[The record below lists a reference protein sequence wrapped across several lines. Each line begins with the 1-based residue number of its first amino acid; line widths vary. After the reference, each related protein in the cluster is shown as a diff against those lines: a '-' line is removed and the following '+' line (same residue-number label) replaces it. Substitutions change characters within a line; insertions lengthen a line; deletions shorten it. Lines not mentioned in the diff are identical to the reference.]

1 LEWNAQVNIKENPMP
16 SFASPPNLQAY
27 YEEVWIIVRQIPAG
41 KVAAYGQIAKMIPPP
56 NGVEIETYAAFAP
69 RWVGGAMA
77 ACPDDVPWQ
86 RVINSQG
93 KISERAGAEKQR
105 QLLEQEG
112 VEFDAKGRIDLKKY
126 GWSGGDDVEVGQPR
140 LL

>member
-1 LEWNAQVNIKENPMP
+1 M
-16 SFASPPNLQAY
+16 
-27 YEEVWIIVRQIPAG
+27 IPRG
-41 KVAAYGQIAKMIPPP
+41 KVATYGQIAKMIPPP
-56 NGVEIETYAAFAP
+56 GGVELEAYAAFAP

-77 ACPDDVPWQ
+77 NCPDDVPWQ

-93 KISERAGAEKQR
+93 KISERPGAEKQR

-112 VEFDAKGRIDLKKY
+112 VGFDAKGRVDLKKY
-126 GWSGGDDVEVGQPR
+126 GWNGKGGEEIPEQPT